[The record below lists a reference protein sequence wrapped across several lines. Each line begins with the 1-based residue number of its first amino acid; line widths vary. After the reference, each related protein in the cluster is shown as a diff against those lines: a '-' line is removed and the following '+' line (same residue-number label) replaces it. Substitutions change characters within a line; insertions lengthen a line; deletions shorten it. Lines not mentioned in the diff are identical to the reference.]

1 MARNSGNDG
10 IVFSTE
16 FGRMCPGCAKPL
28 DHCTCAGDQPNAGDG
43 IVRVSRQTA
52 GRKGNGVTVVTGLP
66 LSGPE
71 LKALAKQLK
80 QRCGS
85 GGAIKNGQI
94 EIQGEHR
101 DVLVSELE
109 KRGYRAKRA
118 GG

>member
-1 MARNSGNDG
+1 
-10 IVFSTE
+10 
-16 FGRMCPGCAKPL
+16 MCPGCAKPL
-28 DHCTCAGDQPNAGDG
+28 DRCTCAATQAASGDG

-66 LSGPE
+66 LAGAE

-85 GGAIKNGQI
+85 GGGIKDGQL

-101 DVLVSELE
+101 DVLVVELE
-109 KRGYRAKRA
+109 KRGYRVKRA